1 MNTQLNTQALDFGA
15 VVGKKPASTR
25 FILVRHGETD
35 WNREKRF
42 QGHTDIAL
50 NAHGLRQAAHI
61 RRHFDQIELTSNASL
76 YDHCVSSDLIRAQ
89 TTART
94 IHGNK
99 THPIT
104 LNANLRERHY
114 GHLSGLTADEMRAKS
129 PAEYQGLLERAP
141 DASLL
146 GGESLARFYQRVT
159 EAFEQIAR
167 DKAGQTVLVVA
178 HGGVLD
184 CIYRHCLGEPLQKPR
199 DWQLPNCALNVIELD
214 SHGFWR
220 TPLWAWTGHLNNDSA
235 DRNMDEVDGRI
246 A

>member
-1 MNTQLNTQALDFGA
+1 LNTQALDFGA
-15 VVGKKPASTR
+15 VVGKKPVSTR

-61 RRHFDQIELTSNASL
+61 RRYFDQLELANTAL
-76 YDHCVSSDLIRAQ
+76 YQHCVSSDLGRAH
-89 TTART
+89 TTAKA
-94 IHGNK
+94 IHGDKNP
-99 THPIT
+99 PIV
-104 LNANLRERHY
+104 LNASLRERHY
-114 GHLSGLTADEMRAKS
+114 GHLSGLTADEMQAKS
-129 PAEYQGLLERAP
+129 PAEYRGLRERTPEAP
-141 DASLL
+141 LA
-146 GGESLARFYQRVT
+146 GGESLAGFYHRVT
-159 EAFEQIAR
+159 AAFEQIAHER
-167 DKAGQTVLVVA
+167 HGETVLLVA

-214 SHGFWR
+214 FQGGWNI
-220 TPLWAWTGHLNNDSA
+220 PVWAWMGHLNLDAS
-235 DRNMDEVDGRI
+235 DQNMDEVDGRI

>member
-1 MNTQLNTQALDFGA
+1 MNTQALDFGA
-15 VVGKKPASTR
+15 VVSKKPAGTR

-50 NAHGLRQAAHI
+50 NAHGLNQAALI
-61 RRHFDQIELTSNASL
+61 RRYFDQIELTSNSTL
-76 YDHCVSSDLIRAQ
+76 YNHCVSSDLGRAH
-89 TTART
+89 TTAIA
-94 IHGNK
+94 IHGDK
-99 THPIT
+99 TPSIAV
-104 LNANLRERHY
+104 NASLRERHY
-114 GHLSGLTADEMRAKS
+114 GRLSGLTADEMQAKS
-129 PAEYQGLLERAP
+129 PAEYQGLRERIP
-141 DASLL
+141 DAPLQD
-146 GGESLARFYQRVT
+146 GESLSQFYHRVT
-159 EAFEQIAR
+159 GTFEQIAHER
-167 DKAGQTVLVVA
+167 QGETVLLVA

-214 SHGFWR
+214 SQEGWNI
-220 TPLWAWTGHLNNDSA
+220 PVWAWTRHLNTDSP